1 MPIISTFCKK
11 GGVGKTTFLGYLA
24 HFYAN
29 QGKTVLIISAARDYT
44 FPALRKLHLSV
55 DLLPRNSCWLWQNL

>member
-29 QGKTVLIISAARDYT
+29 QGKTVSIKEVMLWV
-44 FPALRKLHLSV
+44 ALKVKLF
-55 DLLPRNSCWLWQNL
+55 